1 MPDPHFW
8 TSFNLNYLFT
18 RLYLQIV
25 IRLQHLNFGSETI
38 ESITD
43 GESKAWSRKSI
54 KREVLVAQLCP
65 TLGPHGLQPTGL
77 LCPWDFPGKDT
88 GVGATSF
95 FKGSSQPRSLALQAD
110 ALPTELR
117 RKPRKKLSKGDKSRE
132 SIPLVG
138 EQTGWEN
145 NHRIRVFW
153 QLRAE
158 SSQKHSCVH
167 TGQWPQKTEL
177 CMHHSVQPLEER
189 ISIQGQRP
197 GLTTGAF
204 CVTEF
209 YWSIRE
215 REKASDIDIRRGQKE
230 CPLASFFFLV
240 FSKVFY
246 VC

>member
-110 ALPTELR
+110 ALPTELL

-167 TGQWPQKTEL
+167 IGQWPQKTEL
-177 CMHHSVQPLEER
+177 CMHHSVQTSGGEDFDPGPETRLDHWSFLCHR
-189 ISIQGQRP
+189 I
-197 GLTTGAF
+197 LLK
-204 CVTEF
+204 
-209 YWSIRE
+209 YKRE
-215 REKASDIDIRRGQKE
+215 RK
-230 CPLASFFFLV
+230 LLT
-240 FSKVFY
+240 
-246 VC
+246 